1 MVMLLSGKSMMN
13 LLRLIRWKNLVII
26 AFTMYVMHNCVMYSM
41 LHISEFELQLNGFY
55 FFLLCLSV
63 LFIAAAGYI
72 INDYFDTGID
82 TVNKT
87 DKVIIGN
94 SISKDTAM
102 KFHLAFNFLG
112 IALGYYI
119 GYRSGLTKLGFIHL
133 ISAGLLWYYSSDFK
147 KQFLVGNIIVS
158 ILPAF
163 VPLIPGLYEMP
174 LLYVKY
180 SKILEEAGANFNFIA
195 YFLLT
200 YSAFA
205 FGISLIREIVKD
217 IEDCIGDKEFGRNT
231 LPVSLGVATTKWIVA
246 VLILGLMLGIGYF
259 QQKQYGANDKASFY
273 YLLFLLQIPF
283 GYILY
288 KLIKS
293 QQEKEYAFI
302 STLLKITMMLGI
314 SYSFLFSYLLLH

>member
-1 MVMLLSGKSMMN
+1 
-13 LLRLIRWKNLVII
+13 
-26 AFTMYVMHNCVMYSM
+26 MHNCVMFSM

-82 TVNKT
+82 TINKT
-87 DKVIIGN
+87 EKVVIGK
-94 SISKDTAM
+94 SISKDNAM
-102 KFHLAFNFLG
+102 KLHLAFNFLG
-112 IALGYYI
+112 IGLGYYI

-133 ISAGLLWYYSSDFK
+133 ISAGLLWYYSCDFK

-158 ILPAF
+158 TLPAF

-180 SKILEEAGANFNFIA
+180 GKILEEVGANFNFIA

-231 LPVSLGVATTKWIVA
+231 LPVSLGVTSTKWIVA
-246 VLILGLMLGIGYF
+246 VLIIAIMLGIGYF
-259 QQKQYGANDKASFY
+259 QQKQYAANDKASFY
-273 YLLFLLQIPF
+273 YLLFLLQMPF
-283 GYILY
+283 GFILY
-288 KLIKS
+288 KLMKS
-293 QQEKEYAFI
+293 QQEKDYAFI
-302 STLLKITMMLGI
+302 STILKITMLLGI